1 MRKQRLGELNM
12 REFEICRQ
20 SGESEPGLSD
30 FKARLKNSFQ
40 VRVLA
45 KYLRKRFNKQETK

>member
-20 SGESEPGLSD
+20 SGESGLSD
-30 FKARLKNSFQ
+30 FKARLKNSVQ